1 MVGTPYWMA
10 PEVIKQKNY
19 GFKVDCWSLGI
30 MLIEMLEGEPPYLS
44 EEPLKALYL
53 IVTNGTPR
61 LKKSNLTGVLTKE
74 FLACCLEV
82 DVNCRWSSGELIS
95 HEWLKSRV
103 ACEQIG
109 VLVARMSPNS
119 LR

>member
-1 MVGTPYWMA
+1 MA
-10 PEVIKQKNY
+10 PEVIKQKIY

-30 MLIEMLEGEPPYLS
+30 MLIEMLEGEPPYLQ

-61 LKKSNLTGVLTKE
+61 LKKQNSASVLTKE

-82 DVNCRWSSGELIS
+82 DVNCRWSSKELLN
-95 HEWLKSRV
+95 HEWLKTRIDIANV
-103 ACEQIG
+103 G
-109 VLVARMSPNS
+109 HLVDKMARI
-119 LR
+119 

>member
-10 PEVIKQKNY
+10 PEVIKQKQY

-30 MLIEMLEGEPPYLS
+30 MLIEMLEGEPPYLQ

-61 LKKSNLTGVLTKE
+61 LRRANSVGILTTE

-82 DVNCRWSSGELIS
+82 DVNCRWSSKELLN
-95 HEWLKSRV
+95 HEWLKSRIDIQ
-103 ACEQIG
+103 QIG
-109 VLVARMSPNS
+109 HLVEKLSKN
-119 LR
+119 